1 MEKKN
6 RKKWVTLQ
14 ILEISPARPDNPLQ
28 PIVMKFCIEGH
39 ISKIMKCAEFG
50 VDRVIGLRSG
60 EGSQNRF
67 PIEKRY
73 RL

>member
-1 MEKKN
+1 M
-6 RKKWVTLQ
+6 Q
-14 ILEISPARPDNPLQ
+14 ILEISPARPDDPLQ
-28 PIVMKFCIEGH
+28 PIIMKFSMEGR
-39 ISKIMKCAEFG
+39 ISKVIKCAELG